1 MPQIIGTVIRRTK
14 NFYYVDIGD
23 AELRLC
29 HIRANLFYGNSKTNL
44 VAVGDEVE
52 IETTDSNKAGWIL
65 NKLPRRTI
73 LSRRQSADSS
83 EQVLA
88 SNADKVLVVAS
99 IRSPP
104 LRNVL
109 IDRFFV
115 AGSYGGLENVLI
127 LSKSDLSTQEEI
139 SSIKNLYLSLGYN
152 VLVTSVPES
161 KGLDSL
167 RELMHK
173 QTSVLCGHSGVG
185 KSSLIR
191 ALFPNWK
198 IRIGSLSGKTGK
210 GRHTTRMAEMYR
222 IPSGGYVVDTPG
234 IREFQP
240 AIEPNELDSH
250 FVEFLP
256 YLGECRFKGCTHR
269 HEPQCAIKEA
279 YKEEKISEKRYK
291 SYISIYESL

>member
-1 MPQIIGTVIRRTK
+1 MPQIGTVIRRTK
-14 NFYYVDIGD
+14 NFYYVDIG
-23 AELRLC
+23 ESEPRLC
-29 HIRANLFYGNSKTNL
+29 HIRANLFHGNPKTNL
-44 VAVGDEVE
+44 VAVGDQVE
-52 IETTDSNKAGWIL
+52 IDTADASRAGWIL
-65 NKLPRRTI
+65 KMLPRRTK
-73 LSRRQSADSS
+73 LSRRQSSDSA
-83 EQVLA
+83 EQVMA

-104 LRNVL
+104 FRNVL

-127 LSKSDLSTQEEI
+127 LSKADLSTEEDI
-139 SSIKNLYLSLGYN
+139 SSIKNLYHSLGYN
-152 VLVTSVPES
+152 VLVTSIPES

-167 RELMHK
+167 REIMHK

-191 ALFPNWK
+191 ALYPNWE
-198 IRIGSLSGKTGK
+198 INIGAVSEKSGK

-222 IPSGGYVVDTPG
+222 LPSGGFIVDTPG

-240 AIEPNELDSH
+240 TVEPDKLDLH

-279 YKEEKISEKRYK
+279 YAEEKITEKRYK
-291 SYISIYESL
+291 SYLTIYESL

>member
-1 MPQIIGTVIRRTK
+1 MPQIGTVIRRTN

-23 AELRLC
+23 PELRLC
-29 HIRANLFYGNSKTNL
+29 HIRANLFHGNPKTNL

-52 IETTDSNKAGWIL
+52 IDSTDSGKAGWIL
-65 NKLPRRTI
+65 KLLPRRTK
-73 LSRRQSADSS
+73 LSRRQSADSA
-83 EQVLA
+83 EQVMA

-104 LRNVL
+104 FRNVL

-127 LSKSDLSTQEEI
+127 LSKADLSTEEDI
-139 SSIKNLYLSLGYN
+139 SSIKNLYHSLGYN
-152 VLVTSVPES
+152 VLVTSIPES

-191 ALFPNWK
+191 ALYPKWEIN
-198 IRIGSLSGKTGK
+198 IGAVSEKSGK

-222 IPSGGYVVDTPG
+222 LPSGGFIVDTPG

-240 AIEPNELDSH
+240 TVEPDELDLH

-279 YKEEKISEKRYK
+279 YAEKKITEKRYK
-291 SYISIYESL
+291 SYLTIYESL

>member
-1 MPQIIGTVIRRTK
+1 LPQIGTVIRRTN

-23 AELRLC
+23 SELRLC
-29 HIRANLFYGNSKTNL
+29 HIRANLFHGNPKTNL

-52 IETTDSNKAGWIL
+52 IDSTDSGKAGWIL
-65 NKLPRRTI
+65 KMLPRRTK
-73 LSRRQSADSS
+73 LSRRQSSDSA
-83 EQVLA
+83 EQVMA

-104 LRNVL
+104 FRNVL

-127 LSKSDLSTQEEI
+127 LSKADLSTEEDI
-139 SSIKNLYLSLGYN
+139 SSIKNLYHSLGYN
-152 VLVTSVPES
+152 VLVTSIPES

-191 ALFPNWK
+191 ALYPNWE
-198 IRIGSLSGKTGK
+198 INIGAVSEKSGK
-210 GRHTTRMAEMYR
+210 GRHTTRMAEMFR
-222 IPSGGYVVDTPG
+222 LPSGGFIVDTPG

-240 AIEPNELDSH
+240 TVEPDKLDLH

-256 YLGECRFKGCTHR
+256 YLGECRFKSCTHR
-269 HEPQCAIKEA
+269 HEPKCAVKQA
-279 YKEEKISEKRYK
+279 YVEQKITEKRYK
-291 SYISIYESL
+291 SYLTIYESL